1 MIGVLR
7 RQFFQQSYLGK
18 SCQDYQNFRIS
29 LRELS
34 KVFNMSQVLLDFI
47 PTVDIDK
54 EGRFKYVLIKVYAKE
69 LPDGT
74 EPSKLVVRGNV
85 DAQWHADIYEQF
97 TDMLKALKL
106 DAECLGGG
114 RIEHYPDVKKI
125 KVYGYSQGYGKA
137 DHAETKRL
145 LLSKYSNYDVE
156 ISDEGY

>member
-1 MIGVLR
+1 MIASLLR
-7 RQFFQQSYLGK
+7 RQNYLVQN
-18 SCQDYQNFRIS
+18 CQGYYSFRSHLRNFCAI
-29 LRELS
+29 L
-34 KVFNMSQVLLDFI
+34 NMSQAALDNV
-47 PTVDIDK
+47 PVVDIDK
-54 EGRFKYVLIKVYAKE
+54 AGRFKYVLIKVYAKE
-69 LPDGT
+69 LEDGS

-114 RIEHYPDVKKI
+114 RIEHHPDVKKL

-145 LLSKYSNYDVE
+145 LRTKYSDYEIE